1 MRPLKVVARDSL
13 LSQRQ
18 VEEVYLA
25 LKQHRPEI
33 LFDVTCMKTIGDL
46 QRTVSLMGM
55 DKTNFFTKEL
65 DEWILAGKADV
76 AVHSAKDLPEPLPE
90 GLAIYALTK
99 GLDPSD
105 SLVLQENKSVQTLPI
120 GAKIGT
126 SSQRRIETLRGLRE
140 DFIPVDIRGSILER
154 LSLLEKGDLD
164 GVIVAEAALMR
175 LRLTHLHRILLS
187 GDVPLMQGRLAIVGK
202 KNNLFLQEIFESI
215 HYGDKAWLQASCSI

>member
-1 MRPLKVVARDSL
+1 
-13 LSQRQ
+13 
-18 VEEVYLA
+18 
-25 LKQHRPEI
+25 
-33 LFDVTCMKTIGDL
+33 MKTIGDL